1 MSETKPT
8 SDPKPKTDEAAPT
21 DEQIA
26 GTVGAHV
33 ALPPDSKAAQGARG
47 VFPTLQENIDH
58 RDAGLVEMG
67 LDPADPS
74 GSGRD
79 PEPKPVE
86 PAPVPATAAA
96 HAGPPTPRPSGSKE
110 A

>member
-33 ALPPDSKAAQGARG
+33 VLPPDSKAAQGARG
-47 VFPTLQENIDH
+47 VFPTLQEH
-58 RDAGLVEMG
+58 RPPRCGVGGDG
-67 LDPADPS
+67 PR
-74 GSGRD
+74 SGR
-79 PEPKPVE
+79 PKRLR
-86 PAPVPATAAA
+86 A
-96 HAGPPTPRPSGSKE
+96 
-110 A
+110 